1 MFINGVYSIRYIKSV
16 FAVYPQNPKSST
28 IYIPVDAL
36 ISKQPGTTNIAFRAF
51 STHAKTMFEIEAH
64 PYFQNQCRKEPYVV
78 QFSSREDG
86 GWTDEPTHL
95 KSNFVQLDFPR

>member
-16 FAVYPQNPKSST
+16 FAAYPQNPKSST

-51 STHAKTMFEIEAH
+51 STHANKDVRNRGTPILPKPM
-64 PYFQNQCRKEPYVV
+64 
-78 QFSSREDG
+78 
-86 GWTDEPTHL
+86 
-95 KSNFVQLDFPR
+95 